1 MKFKDHYIGDSK
13 GGTDIFSFLSIRKGM
28 IEYGPKLDFKEAFK
42 LITEVS
48 LESDKNP
55 KLTKLYKELQ
65 SLEYT
70 KERIED
76 IHNELIKTL
85 ETAKAVLEKLDVQCQ
100 ELTEPKVDK
109 KI

>member
-1 MKFKDHYIGDSK
+1 MKFKDHYIGDSR
-13 GGTDIFSFLSIRKGM
+13 GGTDVFSFLSIRKSM
-28 IEYGPKLDFKEAFK
+28 AEYGPKLDFKEAFK

-70 KERIED
+70 KERIEET
-76 IHNELIKTL
+76 HEELIKSL
-85 ETAKAVLEKLDVQCQ
+85 ETMKIVLEKLDSKCQ
-100 ELTEPKVDK
+100 ELTEPKVEK